1 MKKMNKYMP
10 VMMAVLGIALMR
22 TCGMTWLIW

>member
-10 VMMAVLGIALMR
+10 FMMTALAIALMR
-22 TCGMTWLIW
+22 TCAITVVIW